1 MHCPGLT
8 TPKQQELQQSVV
20 VYTCELFNFSLKTAH
35 ILFEVFAIDGKCFL
49 IVVYSQGLL
58 MPVPASYTK
67 GSSVLSPCPM
77 ALNPAK
83 SFADTSWVYTKF
95 GLRLALI
102 GSIACVS
109 QIDVVYIFISNMIL
123 SAVFQ
128 GLLIEIHN
136 LYIVV
141 GNVGVVV
148 A

>member
-1 MHCPGLT
+1 
-8 TPKQQELQQSVV
+8 
-20 VYTCELFNFSLKTAH
+20 
-35 ILFEVFAIDGKCFL
+35 
-49 IVVYSQGLL
+49 

-128 GLLIEIHN
+128 GLLIGIHN

>member
-1 MHCPGLT
+1 MPILTPWMQLFLLQTHLWRKFLVHCPGLT

-102 GSIACVS
+102 GSIACAS
-109 QIDVVYIFISNMIL
+109 QIELCTFSLVT
-123 SAVFQ
+123 
-128 GLLIEIHN
+128 
-136 LYIVV
+136 
-141 GNVGVVV
+141 
-148 A
+148 